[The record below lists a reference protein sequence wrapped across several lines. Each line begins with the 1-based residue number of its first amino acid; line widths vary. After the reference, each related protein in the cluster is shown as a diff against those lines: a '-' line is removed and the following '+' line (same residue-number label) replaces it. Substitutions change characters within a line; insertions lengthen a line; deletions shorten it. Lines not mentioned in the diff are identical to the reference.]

1 MDQLPPEATAAVPS
15 ALVRSLDASELRR
28 AVSVVIQALLIEI
41 TYADA
46 DLASR
51 LTETLQELA
60 TK

>member
-41 TYADA
+41 TYAD
-46 DLASR
+46 LASR
-51 LTETLQELA
+51 LTDTLQELA